1 MQTEPRFLTKSLFSL
16 AMTCPTKLYYAG
28 KKEYANRTQCD
39 PFLQALADGGFQV
52 GELAR
57 AYYRREGKAV
67 TINEVDHCSATDTT
81 ARMLQNDPVVLFE
94 PAFKYENLFARA
106 DILKKEGNVLH
117 LVEVKA
123 KSYDSARQADFWTNK
138 GTVRSEWKPYLLDVA
153 FQYFVLRMAM
163 PGFAIKPY
171 LMMPDKAKKC
181 PTDGLNQRIR
191 IKRLP
196 DGKGVEIQSNLTDDD
211 LSERILAEVPVE
223 EAVRSI
229 LEGKADSPHDM
240 LDGKTLEEVI
250 FSLADFYL
258 RDKKIKPQPGAK
270 CQHCEFRANEE
281 EIRQGLCCGF
291 RECWKESF
299 GLTDSDFNKPLI
311 LDLWNFRKKDEMISK
326 GKIFLVN
333 IEKKDL
339 PQPKKKGKGLSMT
352 ERQWLQVEK
361 VQKGDSSPY
370 IDIEGL
376 KGEMQSWKF
385 PLHFIDFETATVAI
399 PFNRGRRPYEAI
411 AFQFSHHIADESRNV
426 SHAGEFIESGPGVFP
441 NYDFVRALK
450 DELKNDDG
458 TIFRYGA
465 HENTYLNLIMAQLQE
480 DPQPPADAN
489 GLISFI
495 RDITAGPRKM
505 VDMLELVKC
514 YYYDPAMKGSNSI
527 KAVLPA
533 MLNASSFLQE
543 FYGRPIYGAEGGIK
557 SLNFKDWT
565 WVVKEGGRVRD
576 PYSLLPKIFEGLD
589 EEEIEGFLSDF
600 DEIHEGGTATMAWC
614 RMQFS
619 EMSDD
624 ERRMIEEALL
634 KYCELDT
641 LAMVM
646 IWQGWADMVGAWGFN
661 R

>member
-16 AMTCPTKLYYAG
+16 AMTCPTKLCYAG
-28 KKEYANRTQCD
+28 KKEYANRTLYD
-39 PFLQALADGGFQV
+39 PFLQALADEGFQV

-67 TINEVDHCSATDTT
+67 TINEIDQHSATDTT

-94 PAFKYENLFARA
+94 PAFMYKNLFARA

-123 KSYDSARQADFWTNK
+123 KSYDSTRQADFWTNK

-163 PGFAIKPY
+163 PGFTIKPY

-211 LSERILAEVPVE
+211 LSERILTAVPVE

-229 LEGKADSPHDM
+229 LEDKADGLHDM
-240 LDGKTLEEVI
+240 LDGKALEEVI
-250 FSLADFYL
+250 LSLADFYL
-258 RDKKIKPQPGAK
+258 RDEKIKPQPGAK

-299 GLTDSDFNKPLI
+299 GLTDNDFNKPLI

-326 GKIFLVN
+326 GKIFLAD

-361 VQKGDSSPY
+361 VQKGDNSPY
-370 IDIEGL
+370 IDKEGL

-480 DPQPPADAN
+480 DPQPPADAHS
-489 GLISFI
+489 LISFI
-495 RDITAGPRKM
+495 QDITAGPRNM

-514 YYYDPAMKGSNSI
+514 YYYDPATKGSNSI

-624 ERRMIEEALL
+624 ERKMIKEALL

-646 IWQGWADMVGAWGFN
+646 IWQGWADMVGAWG
-661 R
+661 

>member
-28 KKEYANRTQCD
+28 KKEYANRTLDD

-57 AYYRREGKAV
+57 AYYRQEGKAV
-67 TINEVDHCSATDTT
+67 TIDEVDHCSATRMTDK
-81 ARMLQNDPVVLFE
+81 MLQNDPVILFE
-94 PAFKYENLFARA
+94 PAFMHENLFARA
-106 DILKKEGNVLH
+106 DILKKEGNTLH
-117 LVEVKA
+117 LIEVKA
-123 KSYDSARQADFWTNK
+123 KSYDSTRQADFWSNK
-138 GTVRSEWKPYLLDVA
+138 GTLRSEWKPYLLDLA
-153 FQYFVLRMAM
+153 FQCFVLRRAL
-163 PGFAIKPY
+163 PDYDVKPY

-211 LSERILAEVPVE
+211 LSERILAEVSVE

-229 LEGKADSPHDM
+229 LEGKVDGPHDM
-240 LDGKTLEEVI
+240 LDGKNLEEVI

-270 CQHCEFRANEE
+270 CQHCEFKASEE
-281 EIRQGLCCGF
+281 QIQQGLCCGF

-299 GLTDSDFNKPLI
+299 GLTDGDFNKPLV
-311 LDLWNFRKKDEMISK
+311 LDLWNFRKKEELISK
-326 GKIFLVN
+326 GKIFLAS
-333 IEKKDL
+333 IEEKDL
-339 PQPKKKGKGLSMT
+339 PQSKKKGKGLSMT
-352 ERQWLQVEK
+352 ERQWLQIEK

-370 IDIEGL
+370 IDKEGL

-385 PLHFIDFETATVAI
+385 PLHFIDFETAMVAI
-399 PFNRGRRPYEAI
+399 PFNKGRRPYEAI
-411 AFQFSHHIADESRNV
+411 AFQFSHHIIDESRKV
-426 SHAGEFIESGPGVFP
+426 SHEGQFIESSPGVFP
-441 NYDFVRALK
+441 NYSFVRALK
-450 DELKNDDG
+450 GQLENDKG
-458 TIFRYGA
+458 TIFRYGT

-489 GLISFI
+489 DLISFI
-495 RDITAGPRKM
+495 EGITAGPRTM
-505 VDMLELVKC
+505 VDMLDLVKS
-514 YYYDPAMKGSNSI
+514 YYYDPATKGSNSI

-543 FYGRPIYGAEGGIK
+543 FYGKPIYGAKDGVK

-589 EEEIEGFLSDF
+589 EEEIEGFLSGF

-624 ERRMIEEALL
+624 ERKMIKEALL

-646 IWQGWADMVGAWGFN
+646 IWQGWADMVGA
-661 R
+661 